1 MDKRFDVFGDVP
13 VRGFGNAIHFYENA
27 VNTSTL
33 RNLNFPKADFWD
45 TILCQFFVHLAKPV
59 DSFVWRDDRC
69 AAFFLVRG

>member
-1 MDKRFDVFGDVP
+1 MSPAALIVSYCFTV
-13 VRGFGNAIHFYENA
+13 I
-27 VNTSTL
+27 
-33 RNLNFPKADFWD
+33 LNFPEADFWD